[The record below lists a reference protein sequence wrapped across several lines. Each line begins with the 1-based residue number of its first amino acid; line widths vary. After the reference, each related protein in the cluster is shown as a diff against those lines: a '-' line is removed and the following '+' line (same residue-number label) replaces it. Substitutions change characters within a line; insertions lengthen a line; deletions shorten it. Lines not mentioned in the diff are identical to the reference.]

1 MHTSFDSQ
9 VRKVQVPRHELQ
21 SLKALKREREVEGVG
36 RERLRERDRETERER
51 GKERAR
57 EGVRERE
64 SQ

>member
-1 MHTSFDSQ
+1 MI
-9 VRKVQVPRHELQ
+9 VRCAKSKFRDTNF
-21 SLKALKREREVEGVG
+21 KASRPSREREVEGVG